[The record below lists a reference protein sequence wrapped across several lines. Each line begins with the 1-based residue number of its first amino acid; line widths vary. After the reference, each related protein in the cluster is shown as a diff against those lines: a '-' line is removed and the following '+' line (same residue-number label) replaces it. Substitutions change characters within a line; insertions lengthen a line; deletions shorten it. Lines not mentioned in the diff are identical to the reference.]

1 MLFQNL
7 NNFKKNIAIFN
18 NKKKIYYND
27 LVKDVKEL
35 EKKLEDKNRNLC
47 FLVAE
52 NSPTFIKLYI
62 SLVRLNYVIILI
74 DVKIN
79 SDNLENLINDYKP
92 NLIFI
97 PKNYIL
103 RFKKKILFKY
113 SNYLIFKHEKSLHK
127 LNKELLIMLPT
138 SGTTGSSKMVMLSKA
153 NIYKNSKDIIK
164 YLNLKKNHI
173 ALANLPFHYS
183 YGLSILNTHL
193 MCGAKLFLQK
203 NSIISKEFK
212 NLFSKNKINCF
223 YGVPETY
230 EIFKRLDLK
239 IQRSFQFF
247 AIAGGKISKNSLKF
261 LIEIADKLKIN
272 IFNMYGQTE
281 ASPRISFSNYTNKRD
296 LDKIYTVGR
305 CFGGGKIFIKKNNRI
320 LKKNS
325 VGNIYYYGK
334 NVMIGYAKSF
344 KDLNNKRINK
354 FLIETGDLGFL
365 DENNNLNLSGRN
377 DRYIKLDSERVNLND
392 IEDMLNTKF
401 YNNKY
406 LIIFLKNKINIISD
420 KKSSLNLEEDYLIS
434 KLKIKRNYVNS
445 LSDFKFEYLSN
456 GKLNYKN
463 IEKKLIKNFTR

>member
-79 SDNLENLINDYKP
+79 SDNLENLVNDYKP
-92 NLIFI
+92 NLILI

-113 SNYLIFKHEKSLHK
+113 SNYLILKHEKSLHK

-164 YLNLKKNHI
+164 YLGLKKYHI

-203 NSIISKEFK
+203 NNIISKEFK

-239 IQRSFQFF
+239 IQKSFKFF

-261 LIEIADKLKIN
+261 LIKIADELKIN

-281 ASPRISFSNYTNKRD
+281 ASPRISFSKYIDKRD
-296 LDKIYTVGR
+296 LRKIYTVGR

-325 VGNIYYYGK
+325 VGNISYYGK

-344 KDLNNKRINK
+344 KDLNNKRINN

-392 IEDMLNTKF
+392 VEDMLNAKF

-406 LIIFLKNKINIISD
+406 LIIFLKNKINILSD
-420 KKSSLNLEEDYLIS
+420 KKSSLNFEEDYLIS

-445 LSDFKFEYLSN
+445 LANFKFEYLSN

-463 IEKKLIKNFTR
+463 IEKKLIKNFTK